1 MIFFTKLLFGS
12 LRGID
17 PVIFLAL
24 ICLGLSVC
32 FIALFVELEK
42 TRMRWLENRTKFR
55 SFLPPSAVPRRLP
68 PDRQD

>member
-24 ICLGLSVC
+24 ICLGLSGC

-42 TRMRWLENRTKFR
+42 TRMRWHRTKPR
-55 SFLPPSAVPRRLP
+55 SFLPPSRAVPRRLP
-68 PDRQD
+68 SDRQD